1 MIYHQIY
8 NQICI
13 THKAS
18 CTLCTL
24 TCHSFFAPTKTIY
37 QINRIK
43 TVQNKRM
50 LRPMPLSCD
59 YQIRNYSKVF
69 FIKHCQTERHYYNE
83 YISINTHVYTL
94 SSHDQQSKSVPFC
107 QSFTLQIHMW
117 LKLNVLVN
125 TEQNHLSNFLA
136 CLLNNSTRASLWI
149 GVIEACLA
157 HAVVWLASNMLHKLR
172 NYLIFII
179 VWFR

>member
-1 MIYHQIY
+1 MYIVYFNLPLILCPNKNY
-8 NQICI
+8 ISNQ
-13 THKAS
+13 
-18 CTLCTL
+18 
-24 TCHSFFAPTKTIY
+24 
-37 QINRIK
+37 
-43 TVQNKRM
+43 QNKNCTKQEDVKTHAA
-50 LRPMPLSCD
+50 LLWLLNT
-59 YQIRNYSKVF
+59 QLSKVF

-149 GVIEACLA
+149 GVIEVCLA